1 MTEDAM
7 GSIPHVMR
15 AVRLH
20 VVDGGREIAVDEVD
34 TPQPRHGE
42 ALVRVHAAAITRDEL
57 DWPADRLPAIPS
69 YEFSGV
75 VALVAGDVEDISAG
89 DPVFALSAFD
99 RDGAAAE
106 YIAVP
111 SRFLPPKHETP
122 HQ

>member
-7 GSIPHVMR
+7 GSIPQVMR

-20 VVDGGREIAVDEVD
+20 VVDGRREIAVEELE

-42 ALVRVHAAAITRDEL
+42 ALVRVHAAAITRNEL
-57 DWPADRLPAIPS
+57 DWPAERLPAIPS

-75 VALVAGDVEDISAG
+75 VALVAPDVEDIAAG
-89 DPVFALSAFD
+89 DAVSALSAFD

-106 YIAVP
+106 DIAVP
-111 SRFLPPKHETP
+111 
-122 HQ
+122 

>member
-1 MTEDAM
+1 MTEEAM
-7 GSIPHVMR
+7 GSIPHVMQ

-20 VVDGGREIAVDEVD
+20 VVDGRREIVVEEIE

-75 VALVAGDVEDISAG
+75 VALVAPDVEDMAAG
-89 DPVFALSAFD
+89 DPVFALSPFD

-111 SRFLPPKHETP
+111 SRFLASKP
-122 HQ
+122 